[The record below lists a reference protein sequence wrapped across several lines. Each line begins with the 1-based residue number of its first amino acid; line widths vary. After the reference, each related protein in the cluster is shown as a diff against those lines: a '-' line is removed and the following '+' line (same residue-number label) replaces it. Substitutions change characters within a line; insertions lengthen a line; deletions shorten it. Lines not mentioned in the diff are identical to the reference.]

1 MMNFNFVIIFFL
13 SRRKHRGT
21 WNPHEDDA
29 DGEDGFFTNKSSFR
43 MVERQEGGKQEEEQ
57 IPSPGEEEKD
67 QNGDSKVLL
76 NEEDSSMPA
85 GQITVAST
93 NL

>member
-1 MMNFNFVIIFFL
+1 
-13 SRRKHRGT
+13 
-21 WNPHEDDA
+21 
-29 DGEDGFFTNKSSFR
+29 
-43 MVERQEGGKQEEEQ
+43 MVERQEGGKQEEDQ

-76 NEEDSSMPA
+76 DEEDSSTRP
-85 GQITVAST
+85 GQLTVAST